1 MRVLGVSCDYHDA
14 AAALIIDGQVV
25 GAAEEERFSRLKHD
39 NSLPEQAVTSLLA
52 CADLDAADI
61 DAVVFHEKPLN
72 VLSRVLAARQRRGPK
87 AINAFR
93 REMPVLMRRNLLIGY
108 RIERMMRQL
117 GAKKAPPVYYS
128 EHHLSHAAAAF
139 LPSPFESAAILTIDG
154 IGEWATATIGEGA
167 NHRVDLIE
175 EQRYPNSLG
184 LLYSLITEWC
194 GFEANDGEYKLMG
207 LAPYGEP
214 RFRDAIESIA
224 TLGPDGSVGIDTKAV
239 RWWGDPVRKMRHLE
253 ERLGGPPRAHGDP
266 VSARD
271 RDLARSIQDFV
282 EDAVL
287 RMAERAH
294 ELTASSNLCMAGGVA
309 LNCVANGRL
318 LRDGPFDRLWVQP
331 AAGDAGSALG
341 AALWYWH
348 SEKGSPRHRERSS
361 PDAWTSDDDGMNGAQ
376 LGPWFDPDEVRSW
389 LDSEGIG
396 YQHLPDEEQ
405 RCAAVAARLAAG
417 EVIGWFEG
425 RMEFGPRSLGHRA
438 ILADPRSTTV
448 QRDINLRVKGRES
461 FRPFAPAVLV
471 ERATEWFDLDQPS
484 PYMLR
489 TCQVAA
495 EKLVPVDE
503 EPEDLV
509 ARVQVP
515 RSQIPACTHIDGS
528 ARVQTVDADVHP
540 VFHRLIAAFES
551 LTGCPVLLNTSFNRA
566 GEPIVCSP
574 DHALASARIAGLD
587 LLVIEDCLVSLDDGP
602 DGAVDHDGVG

>member
-425 RMEFGPRSLGHRA
+425 RMEFGPRSPRPPRDPRGPQVDHGAARHQPAGEGSGVVPTVRPRRPGRA
-438 ILADPRSTTV
+438 SNGVVRSGPALAVHAAHLPGSCGEAGAGGPGAGRSGCPRAGPAIADP
-448 QRDINLRVKGRES
+448 G
-461 FRPFAPAVLV
+461 
-471 ERATEWFDLDQPS
+471 
-484 PYMLR
+484 
-489 TCQVAA
+489 
-495 EKLVPVDE
+495 
-503 EPEDLV
+503 
-509 ARVQVP
+509 
-515 RSQIPACTHIDGS
+515 
-528 ARVQTVDADVHP
+528 VHP
-540 VFHRLIAAFES
+540 HRRVGPGADGGFRGASGLPSTDRGVRVLDRLSGAAQHVVQSCRRADRVLAGSRSCLGQDRRTRSAGDRGLPRFARRR
-551 LTGCPVLLNTSFNRA
+551 TGWRGGS
-566 GEPIVCSP
+566 
-574 DHALASARIAGLD
+574 
-587 LLVIEDCLVSLDDGP
+587 
-602 DGAVDHDGVG
+602 